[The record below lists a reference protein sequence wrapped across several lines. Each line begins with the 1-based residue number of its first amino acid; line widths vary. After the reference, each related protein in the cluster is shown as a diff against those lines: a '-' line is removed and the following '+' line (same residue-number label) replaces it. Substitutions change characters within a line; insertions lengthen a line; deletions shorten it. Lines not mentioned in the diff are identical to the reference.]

1 MDLKELLG
9 EDLYN
14 QVMAKAG
21 DKHKIAVVSDGNY
34 FPKEKWNEVNEA
46 KKKAEADLKDRDKQL
61 EDLKKSA
68 GDNEELKKQID
79 ALQNDN
85 KAAKDKY
92 EAELRDLKINT
103 ALKLALAGEVHD
115 ADLVAGLIDKAK
127 IKVKDDGA
135 IESGLDDQVKAL
147 RESKAFLFVE
157 KTDDKQPRFKGS
169 KPPEGGGS
177 KPNGKVNPWK
187 KETWNLTEQGRI
199 YRDDPELAAQLKA
212 AAK

>member
-9 EDLYN
+9 EELYN

-21 DKHKIAVVSDGNY
+21 DKHKVAIVSDGNW
-34 FPKEKWNEVNEA
+34 FPKEKFDEANTA

-79 ALQNDN
+79 TLQNDN

-92 EAELRDLKINT
+92 EAELNDLKINT
-103 ALKLALAGEVHD
+103 ALKLALAGEVYD
-115 ADLVAGLIDKAK
+115 ADLVAGLIVKDN
-127 IKVKDDGA
+127 IKVKDDGT
-135 IESGLDDQVKAL
+135 IESGFEEQVKAL

-157 KTDDKQPRFKGS
+157 KTDDQPPRFKGS
-169 KPPEGGGS
+169 KPPEGGGG
-177 KPNGKVNPWK
+177 KPNGKINPWK